1 MKSYLVFSDLDG
13 SLINHD
19 TYDFKEAVAALKIL
33 KEKKIP
39 VILCSSKTRFEIE
52 IYRQKMDLMTYP
64 FISENGGAVFIPEE
78 GLSLKGFDYKIVD
91 GYRFIRIGKPY
102 DLIKRYF
109 REIKEE
115 SKIDVRGFCE
125 MDIEEIIKWTRL
137 SEEEAKLAS
146 LREYSEPFVFLGKPD
161 KIPLLEEMVKRK
173 GLKMIKGGRF
183 YHLMGDNDKGKAVQI
198 LKLIYQQNH
207 PHKTLVSIGIGDSLN
222 DFPMLQNVDIPVLV
236 KKKTGVHE
244 PSFGLENIYQ
254 TRGIGPKGWTE
265 AIFKKIVEG
274 GNHG

>member
-33 KEKKIP
+33 KKEKIP

-78 GLSLKGFDYKIVD
+78 GPSPKGFDYKIVD
-91 GYRFIRIGKPY
+91 GYRFIRIGKSY
-102 DLIKRYF
+102 DIIKRYF
-109 REIKEE
+109 QEIKEE
-115 SKIDVRGFCE
+115 SKIDVRGFFE
-125 MDIEEIIKWTRL
+125 MDVEEIIKWTHL
-137 SEEEAKLAS
+137 PEKEARLAS
-146 LREYSEPFVFLGKPD
+146 LREYSEPFIFLDSAD
-161 KIPLLEEMVKRK
+161 KFHLLEEIVKRK
-173 GLKMIKGGRF
+173 GLRMIKGGRF

-198 LKLIYQQNH
+198 LRVIYQQNH
-207 PHKTLVSIGIGDSLN
+207 PHKTFISIGIGDNLN
-222 DFPMLQNVDIPVLV
+222 DFPMLQNVDIPILV

-244 PSFGLENIYQ
+244 SCFDIKNVYYAH
-254 TRGIGPKGWTE
+254 GIGPRGWAE
-265 AIFKKIVEG
+265 AIFKIVEG
-274 GNHG
+274 GNHE

>member
-19 TYDFKEAVAALKIL
+19 TYDFKEAVAALKTL
-33 KEKKIP
+33 KEKKVP

-64 FISENGGAVFIPEE
+64 FISENGGAVFIPGE

-91 GYRFIRIGKPY
+91 GYQFIRIGKPY
-102 DLIKRYF
+102 DIIKRYF
-109 REIKEE
+109 QEIKEE

-125 MDIEEIIKWTRL
+125 MDVEEIIKCTQL
-137 SEEEAKLAS
+137 PEEEARLAS
-146 LREYSEPFVFLGKPD
+146 LREYSEPFIFLDSAD
-161 KIPLLEEMVKRK
+161 KFHFLEEVVKRK

-198 LKLIYQQNH
+198 LKLIYQQNYSH
-207 PHKTLVSIGIGDSLN
+207 ETFISIGIGDSLN
-222 DFPMLQNVDIPVLV
+222 DFPMLQNVDIPILV
-236 KKKTGVHE
+236 KKKTGFHE
-244 PSFGLENIYQ
+244 PCFDIKNIYYAH
-254 TRGIGPKGWTE
+254 GIGPQGWAE
-265 AIFKKIVEG
+265 AIFNIVEG